1 LQRRTPMIL
10 AETAST
16 FCETI
21 VKEAALADA
30 DALERLYILEQS
42 LQGACQIVVDIISR
56 FDFESNLFA
65 RRRER
70 ELSINELNQM
80 MLAAQE
86 ATYGDGLD
94 PNARHPYMWA
104 VKGHYYSTG
113 RSFYNFPYLFGQ
125 LFGLGLYAVYQRERM
140 GFPERYD
147 ALLASTGL
155 ASAADL
161 AAKFGIDLREPGF
174 WRASL
179 DVIRADI
186 DRLEEIVDG

>member
-1 LQRRTPMIL
+1 
-10 AETAST
+10 
-16 FCETI
+16 
-21 VKEAALADA
+21 
-30 DALERLYILEQS
+30 
-42 LQGACQIVVDIISR
+42 
-56 FDFESNLFA
+56 
-65 RRRER
+65 
-70 ELSINELNQM
+70 M

-94 PNARHPYMWA
+94 PDARHPYMWA

-125 LFGLGLYAVYQRERM
+125 LFGLGLYSVYQGQRM

-147 ALLASTGL
+147 ALLAATGL

-161 AAKFGIDLREPGF
+161 AAEFGIDLHEPGF

-179 DVIRADI
+179 DLIRADI
-186 DRLEEIVDG
+186 DRLEELLAG